1 MLGERVWGEE
11 GGFLLVVYPQ
21 GATQPTFWECRME
34 SRGEGEWE
42 LSCGE
47 TTLQVSY
54 VLQTVSTCAS
64 NVFCVPQLSSSERL
78 LPLQLLPV
86 QQSSALHTLLLA
98 ASHPHTPYD
107 TPLPSPHPT
116 PTQVRDG
123 LHRNM

>member
-11 GGFLLVVYPQ
+11 GGFLLVVYPE

-54 VLQTVSTCAS
+54 VCWGTSNCESGKSPVSP
-64 NVFCVPQLSSSERL
+64 VVL
-78 LPLQLLPV
+78 L
-86 QQSSALHTLLLA
+86 
-98 ASHPHTPYD
+98 
-107 TPLPSPHPT
+107 
-116 PTQVRDG
+116 
-123 LHRNM
+123 